1 VRDHHRV
8 RRRSTLLLIA
18 TAVALF
24 LVVSAVLAR
33 VYSSVSA
40 ERSGVTALI
49 NAQARGDQA
58 AMLSDLYQ
66 CRSRAACRARVA
78 YDATR
83 LRRPGAVAVL
93 ELTVSTSFPLGGDLG
108 VARIAWEPHGQLPI
122 TQCVRVRHAGNPI
135 TGLKVEL
142 LQISP
147 RIKTNGDC
155 PKRF

>member
-1 VRDHHRV
+1 V
-8 RRRSTLLLIA
+8 RRRPTLIA
-18 TAVALF
+18 TTAAVALF

-49 NAQARGDQA
+49 NAEARGDQA
-58 AMLSDLYQ
+58 GMLSDLYQ
-66 CRSRAACRARVA
+66 CRSSAACRDRVA
-78 YDATR
+78 QDAAS
-83 LRRPGAVAVL
+83 LRRPGPISVL
-93 ELTVSTSFPLGGDLG
+93 ELTVSSSFPLGGDVG
-108 VARIAWEPHGQLPI
+108 VARVAWEPHGQLPI
-122 TQCVRVRHAGNPI
+122 TQCVRVRHAGNPV

-142 LQISP
+142 LEISP

>member
-1 VRDHHRV
+1 V
-8 RRRSTLLLIA
+8 RRRPTLIIIA
-18 TAVALF
+18 AAVALF

-49 NAQARGDQA
+49 NAEARGDQA
-58 AMLSDLYQ
+58 GMLSDLYQ
-66 CRSRAACRARVA
+66 CRPSAACRARVA
-78 YDATR
+78 QDAAS
-83 LRRPGAVAVL
+83 LRRPGPISVL
-93 ELTVSTSFPLGGDLG
+93 ELTVSSSFPLGGDVG
-108 VARIAWEPHGQLPI
+108 VARVAWEPHGQLPI
-122 TQCVRVRHAGNPI
+122 TQCVRVRHAGNPV

-142 LQISP
+142 LEISP